1 MRKFTKE
8 ITALMASVAVSAAVG
23 TTNVSSEEII
33 ETEGVIAAPTEI
45 VETAGVALP
54 TDCTDPTL
62 PPVDGEIMPPDDYTD
77 PTEPIPTEPIPPMAG
92 DPTMPDEYIEPT
104 TITEPTEEFPPCAG
118 VTLPA
123 TETTEEFP
131 PLAGD
136 IMLPDGDI
144 NGDGSFDVAD
154 VVTLQNYL
162 SGKGDEGIDLYLADF
177 YADGEI
183 NVFDLVKMKRELIE
197 QSTPELSENN
207 S

>member
-23 TTNVSSEEII
+23 TTNVSSEEIV

-54 TDCTDPTL
+54 TDDCTDPTL
-62 PPVDGEIMPPDDYTD
+62 PPVDGGIMPPDDYTD
-77 PTEPIPTEPIPPMAG
+77 PTEPIPPLAG
-92 DPTMPDEYIEPT
+92 EPTMPDEYIEPT

-123 TETTEEFP
+123 TEPTEEFP
-131 PLAGD
+131 PLAGVP
-136 IMLPDGDI
+136 MLLDGDI

-162 SGKGDEGIDLYLADF
+162 SGKGDEGIDPYLADF
-177 YADGEI
+177 CLDGEI